1 MVGSV
6 HTDTADTP
14 SNLTAWE
21 YSKEDLQIVWFI
33 DVFILLNP
41 PPPPPISFPSV
52 VKYFAFI
59 VWGDILLF
67 TKFNCS
73 SFYGLS
79 TIRGC
84 LVSHRTWPTK
94 NNIIGLNY
102 FQFDK
107 KKMSENCS
115 TMDQIYSY
123 KKLVFYL

>member
-6 HTDTADTP
+6 HTDTA

-21 YSKEDLQIVWFI
+21 YSRKIFKLYDLIFI
-33 DVFILLNP
+33 DVFMLLNP
-41 PPPPPISFPSV
+41 PPTPPNPFSFPSV
-52 VKYFAFI
+52 VKYFAFV

-107 KKMSENCS
+107 KK
-115 TMDQIYSY
+115 
-123 KKLVFYL
+123 KKICQKIIQQWTRYIPIKS